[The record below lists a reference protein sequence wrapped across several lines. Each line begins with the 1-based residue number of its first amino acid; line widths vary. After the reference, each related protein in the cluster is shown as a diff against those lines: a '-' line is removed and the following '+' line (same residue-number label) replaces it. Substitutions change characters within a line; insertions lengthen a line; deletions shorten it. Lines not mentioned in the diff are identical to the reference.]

1 MQKIIVIDKA
11 TMEKV
16 EIDSNII
23 KLEKGSIIQTKIL
36 REDVAEIIQDG
47 NNLIIK
53 MKDGEILTIE
63 NYFVVDA
70 EGNNTALVFEGTECA
85 FLLLDW
91 QNGVAGFKELAGL
104 EELLPIAVGG
114 GSTASNLLPWIVGG
128 ALVGGTVIAADGSN
142 GSSKDQPKVPEVPIA
157 PVVTINPVVPDNDG
171 TTTITGTVN
180 NPNADVIVTLD
191 GKEYKAKVD
200 PTPNADGTYNWTVDV
215 PTSALPPQGEEVP
228 VKGTITD
235 PNTGLVSP
243 PGTDEAPVILPP
255 KAPVVTIDQVVP
267 DKDGTTAITGTV
279 DNPNADVTITIG
291 GKEYPVN
298 VDPTPNEDGTY
309 NWTIDVPTNKLPPIG
324 QEIPVKATVTDPNTG
339 LISEPGQDEAPVVV
353 PPKAPY
359 VTIDPIVPSE
369 DDTTTITGTVDD
381 PNADVT
387 VTVGGKEY
395 PVKVDPT
402 PNDDG
407 TYNWIVDV
415 PTAELPPV
423 GQEVPV
429 KGTVTDPN
437 TGLVSEPGTDETLIP
452 NTGVIPAPKVEITT
466 DINNDGVINGT
477 ELGQGPDVSVKIT
490 IPKEA
495 KVGDTLTIIINGGEP
510 TDIIITDDMLNNGY
524 ITSVPPQA
532 NGKIDVAAT
541 ITDQTGNT
549 SGKGGD
555 TAVIDTKPPAV
566 IVIINDDGT
575 VTFKFNEPVKN
586 FDLSDIVISG
596 GKLSNLV
603 ENKDGTWFA
612 DLTGTKQGITVNV
625 GVKDKSYTNL
635 AGNEGSSGTDKK
647 VTVKIDSIIPDG
659 NTAIISGTTEPGNKV
674 TVTLPDGSTLVSEP
688 ADLDGYWTV
697 TTDKPLV
704 DGNTVD
710 AVTDDQDGKPTSDD
724 VLLPFVSIDIV
735 GGDDIINEGEL
746 SELTDFDGNITITGT
761 VSNPS
766 ASMTITFNGKVYSG
780 DQVTVNAD
788 GTWSIKVPASDV
800 LSNNDI
806 KA

>member
-157 PVVTINPVVPDNDG
+157 PVVTINPVVPDKDG

-215 PTSALPPQGEEVP
+215 PTSALPPQGAEVP
-228 VKGTITD
+228 VKGAITD

-267 DKDGTTAITGTV
+267 DKDGTTTITGTV

-415 PTAELPPV
+415 STAELPPV
-423 GQEVPV
+423 G
-429 KGTVTDPN
+429 
-437 TGLVSEPGTDETLIP
+437 
-452 NTGVIPAPKVEITT
+452 
-466 DINNDGVINGT
+466 
-477 ELGQGPDVSVKIT
+477 
-490 IPKEA
+490 
-495 KVGDTLTIIINGGEP
+495 
-510 TDIIITDDMLNNGY
+510 
-524 ITSVPPQA
+524 
-532 NGKIDVAAT
+532 
-541 ITDQTGNT
+541 
-549 SGKGGD
+549 
-555 TAVIDTKPPAV
+555 
-566 IVIINDDGT
+566 
-575 VTFKFNEPVKN
+575 
-586 FDLSDIVISG
+586 
-596 GKLSNLV
+596 
-603 ENKDGTWFA
+603 
-612 DLTGTKQGITVNV
+612 
-625 GVKDKSYTNL
+625 
-635 AGNEGSSGTDKK
+635 
-647 VTVKIDSIIPDG
+647 
-659 NTAIISGTTEPGNKV
+659 
-674 TVTLPDGSTLVSEP
+674 
-688 ADLDGYWTV
+688 
-697 TTDKPLV
+697 
-704 DGNTVD
+704 
-710 AVTDDQDGKPTSDD
+710 
-724 VLLPFVSIDIV
+724 
-735 GGDDIINEGEL
+735 
-746 SELTDFDGNITITGT
+746 
-761 VSNPS
+761 
-766 ASMTITFNGKVYSG
+766 
-780 DQVTVNAD
+780 
-788 GTWSIKVPASDV
+788 
-800 LSNNDI
+800 
-806 KA
+806 